1 MTNRKKSIAITIFA
15 FGLLLANPHNAKAV
29 TCKTTLTSFYNE
41 ATSRNDPR
49 SVSSSYETCISIEG
63 ATIISASG
71 INASS
76 MTVSDCERYR
86 KALESRNDASI
97 GQDKPYC
104 NEYGDCVNSGNVNNF
119 APLIEAAGGCDTF
132 VNNYMVDS
140 SANVSTNVSSAAARE
155 CASKGG
161 VAVKIDRNY
170 NITNGDL
177 ANRFRDENGVNWNF
191 VGNTLDA
198 EITYEVDGD
207 ECLFSGKKIEIETE
221 CVLVPTGASETIGM
235 GCSGDAS
242 GSGEY
247 SAGLS
252 KEQRDTI
259 KKNLNAKEICND
271 DAKISSNGTY
281 GNFIQ
286 NGYGKSSFGDKVHA
300 GGGVKA
306 SFKFTTTAYWE
317 WCGEATSYKPNPHA
331 VCTRTEVQLCP
342 DGFTYNSSEGNCTKQ
357 TTSTRYVSNEK
368 NCSGTYDSQTKECTT
383 TSTET
388 QPRCSTYENF
398 ECDEEDIETANKLA
412 FEKAND
418 QSKEM
423 GTTGKVTARDSNDH
437 TDATEYRID
446 EGEHQAGT
454 LSGGGGSGTGS
465 WPVGSSR
472 SGTVSFSLFNTCID
486 IYNPFTVKYVA
497 NGQCDNNEIE
507 GGAKYYIPL
516 RAGTKNDPTGI
527 YPFKATVDS
536 VSILTGLNWKLEVSC
551 QFNYTQ
557 KMFDE
562 GDGSGR
568 KYDYRPID
576 MSNPFPNASGIG
588 TIPSNW
594 QLFMSKQDL
603 INKYMNKNNVEYEVD
618 LTLEDINKI
627 KQLSNSCEYRYSDLR
642 TISPEGKSN
651 ELDDYGIKIENNNYN
666 ELGKCIKD
674 CW

>member
-1 MTNRKKSIAITIFA
+1 MKKKKKYIVLTLFA
-15 FGLLLANPHNAKAV
+15 FGSLLFNASSTKAV
-29 TCKTTLTSFYNE
+29 TCMASLSSFYNE
-41 ATSRNDPR
+41 ASSRDNPR

-63 ATIISASG
+63 GTITSVSG
-71 INASS
+71 LNASS
-76 MTVSDCERYR
+76 MTISDCERYR
-86 KALESRNDASI
+86 DALNSRADAGI
-97 GQDKPYC
+97 GEDKPYC
-104 NEYGDCVNSGNVNNF
+104 NEKGDCVNSGNENNF
-119 APLIEAAGGCDTF
+119 SDLIQASGSCETF
-132 VNNYMVDS
+132 INDYMVDS
-140 SANVSTNVSSAAARE
+140 SANVSTNVSSSTAASCEA
-155 CASKGG
+155 KGG
-161 VAVKIDRNY
+161 YAVRIDRNY
-170 NITNGDL
+170 DVTNRDL
-177 ANRFRDENGVNWNF
+177 SNRFLDENGQRWIF
-191 VGNTLDA
+191 AGNVLDA
-198 EITYEVDGD
+198 QVVYEYDGD
-207 ECLFSGKKIEIETE
+207 VCPNGEKIEIKEE
-221 CVLVPTGASETIGM
+221 CDPPASGASQTIGM
-235 GCSGDAS
+235 GCSGGAGAS
-242 GSGEY
+242 GGY
-247 SAGLS
+247 SASLGKTKSDRIKHNLS
-252 KEQRDTI
+252 
-259 KKNLNAKEICND
+259 AKEICGNQ
-271 DAKISSNGTY
+271 ATISSDGTQ
-281 GNFIQ
+281 GNFNQ
-286 NGYGKSSFGDKVHA
+286 SGQGVSSFGEQTYA

-306 SFKFTTTAYWE
+306 SFKFTTTANWA
-317 WCGEATSYKPNPHA
+317 WCGVASSYDPPHA
-331 VCTRTEVQLCP
+331 VCTRKEIDLCP
-342 DGFTYNSSEGNCTKQ
+342 KGFSYNAS
-357 TTSTRYVSNEK
+357 EK
-368 NCSGTYDSQTKECTT
+368 NCEKTTTTTEFANNSNDCDGTYDEKTKSCTKLVK
-383 TSTET
+383 ET
-388 QPRCSTYENF
+388 AASCSTWSTFN
-398 ECDEEDIETANKLA
+398 CDEEDIKTANSLA
-412 FEKAND
+412 YEKAD
-418 QSKEM
+418 EQSKEM
-423 GTTGKVTARDSNDH
+423 GSTGKVTARDSNNH
-437 TDATEYRID
+437 TDSTEYRID
-446 EGEHQAGT
+446 EGEHQAGA

-642 TISPEGKSN
+642 TISPEGKSS